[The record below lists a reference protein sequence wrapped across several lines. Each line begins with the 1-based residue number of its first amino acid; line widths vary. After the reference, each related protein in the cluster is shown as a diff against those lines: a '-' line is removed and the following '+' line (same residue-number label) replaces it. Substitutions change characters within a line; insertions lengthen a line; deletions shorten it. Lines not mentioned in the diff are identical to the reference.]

1 MKHFNANRSI
11 AKGRRNTSGG
21 TSVGSD
27 AVSDPKELAGIL
39 NRTLTRVAGLEGS
52 QALETAEYEVVC
64 PYNSTVVLAHNFNGP
79 IRWYVTS
86 WRRKSYAGPYAL
98 TEIEFGGSDANTL
111 VLYSQVPGRAVI
123 RIERQQAS
131 LQRDDT
137 ARTLI
142 APGGIPI
149 AEIVFGAEATTA
161 TATYTRLGARKLDL
175 SLFPTVTAATFK
187 VDLES
192 TTHSAAWYARARV
205 FDITNNVVLTS
216 STLDNSGE
224 TDRSLVNEFSVALTI
239 GTTSGTLRTNANTE
253 YSVQFQVTGTITD
266 ASVQRAVIG
275 NARIVLS

>member
-1 MKHFNANRSI
+1 MKHFNADRTI
-11 AKGRRNTSGG
+11 ARGRRNVREGS
-21 TSVGSD
+21 SVGHE
-27 AVSDPKELAGIL
+27 AVSDPKELANIL
-39 NRTLTRVAGLEGS
+39 SRNMGRLSALEGS
-52 QALETAEYEVVC
+52 QALEVAEYEVVC
-64 PYNSTVVLAHNFNGP
+64 PYNSTIVLAHGFNGP

-86 WRRKSYAGPYAL
+86 WKRKSYAGPWAL
-98 TEIEFGGSDANTL
+98 TEVEFGGSDANTL

-137 ARTLI
+137 VRTLI

-149 AEIVFGAEATTA
+149 AEIVFGAESTTA

-192 TTHSAAWYARARV
+192 VTHSSAWYARARV

-224 TDRSLVNEFSVALTI
+224 TDRSLVNEFSAALTL

-266 ASVQRAVIG
+266 VTTQRAVIG